1 MSDKEIDPE
10 SGQPWPV
17 SDEDYPLALPVRR
30 HYQLNKVREQREK
43 TLILIAD
50 VKKEI
55 ADLHAI
61 QLSSSVLMR
70 LLSRAEETLEEIKK
84 TEADLIS
91 ILEETDDE

>member
-1 MSDKEIDPE
+1 MSDKEVDPE

-17 SDEDYPLALPVRR
+17 SDEDYGPKSR
-30 HYQLNKVREQREK
+30 HEKYLQKVREQRVR
-43 TLILIAD
+43 TLGLIAD

-70 LLSRAEETLEEIKK
+70 LLSRAEETLEKIKK